1 MAKDPLA
8 ISVVIPAKNEQENV
22 EPVVIA
28 IVEALKDKYS
38 FEIVYVDDG
47 SDDGT
52 FTELQRLNAAGITQL
67 KPVKHRVSVGQST
80 AIHTGVRLAQ
90 GQLIVTLDA
99 DGQNDPADIPKLLE
113 QAMLQ
118 PLGSD
123 FCIAGYRKNRKDTSW
138 KRFQSKIANKVRSA
152 LLHDGTPDTGCGLK
166 VFPRATFLKL
176 PYFNHMHRFLPAL
189 VRRLGGQISVVE
201 VNHLDRQHGVSKY
214 NMLGRLGVGLIDMFG
229 VMWLQRRVKIAEV
242 VSVEQDH

>member
-1 MAKDPLA
+1 MDV
-8 ISVVIPAKNEQENV
+8 SVVIPAKNEEENV
-22 EPVVIA
+22 APVIEA
-28 IVEALKDKYS
+28 IVSALTDKVS

-47 SDDGT
+47 SDDQTYG
-52 FTELQRLNAAGITQL
+52 ELQRLIAQGIEQIT
-67 KPVKHRVSVGQST
+67 PVKHRYSVGQST
-80 AIHTGVRLAQ
+80 AIHTGVQLAQ

-99 DGQNDPADIPKLLE
+99 DGQNDPADIPKLID

-118 PLGSD
+118 PFGTD
-123 FCIAGYRKNRKDTSW
+123 FCIAGFRKNRKDTSW
-138 KRFQSKIANKVRSA
+138 KRFQSKIANKVRST

-166 VFPRATFLKL
+166 VFPKSTFLKL

-189 VRRLGGQISVVE
+189 VRRLGGHIVVVE

-242 VSVEQDH
+242 VSVNQDN

>member
-1 MAKDPLA
+1 MIKKTVDV
-8 ISVVIPAKNEQENV
+8 SVVIPAKNEEENV
-22 EPVVIA
+22 APVIQA
-28 IVEALKDKYS
+28 IVAALSNKVS

-47 SDDGT
+47 SDDNT
-52 FTELQRLNAAGITQL
+52 YAELQRLMSQGIEQIY
-67 KPVKHRVSVGQST
+67 PVKHRFSVGQST
-80 AIHTGVRLAQ
+80 AIHTGVTMAR

-138 KRFQSKIANKVRSA
+138 KRFQSKIANKVRST

-166 VFPRATFLKL
+166 VFPKTTFVKL

-189 VRRLGGQISVVE
+189 VRRLGGKIIVVE

-242 VSVEQDH
+242 VSVDQDQ

>member
-1 MAKDPLA
+1 MIEKPVK
-8 ISVVIPAKNEQENV
+8 ISVVIPAKNEEKNV
-22 EPVVIA
+22 APVIQS
-28 IVEALKDKYS
+28 IVKTLSGRFS

-47 SDDGT
+47 SDDNT
-52 FTELQRLNAAGITQL
+52 FGELQALIRAGIEQIT
-67 KPVKHRVSVGQST
+67 PVKLCLSVGQST
-80 AIHTGVRLAQ
+80 AIHTGVNIAQ

-118 PLGSD
+118 AEDTD

-138 KRFQSKIANKVRSA
+138 KRLQSKIANKVRSA

-166 VFPRATFLKL
+166 VFPKKTFLKL

-189 VRRLGGQISVVE
+189 VRRLGGEIIVVE

-229 VMWLQRRVKIAEV
+229 VMWLQHRVKVAEV
-242 VSVEQDH
+242 VSVEEKP

>member
-1 MAKDPLA
+1 MIKKTVDV
-8 ISVVIPAKNEQENV
+8 SVVIPAKNEEENV
-22 EPVVIA
+22 APVIQA
-28 IVEALKDKYS
+28 IVAALNDKVS

-47 SDDGT
+47 SDDKT
-52 FTELQRLNAAGITQL
+52 YAELQRLISAGIEQIQ
-67 KPVKHRVSVGQST
+67 PVKHRFSVGQST
-80 AIHTGVRLAQ
+80 AIHTGVTMAQ
-90 GQLIVTLDA
+90 GQLVVTLDA

-138 KRFQSKIANKVRSA
+138 KRFQSKIANKVRST

-166 VFPRATFLKL
+166 VFPKTTFMKL

-189 VRRLGGQISVVE
+189 VRRLGGKIIVVE

-214 NMLGRLGVGLIDMFG
+214 NMLGRLGVGLVDMLG

-242 VSVEQDH
+242 VSVDQDQ

>member
-1 MAKDPLA
+1 MIKKTVDV
-8 ISVVIPAKNEQENV
+8 SVVIPAKNEEENV
-22 EPVVIA
+22 APVIQA
-28 IVEALKDKYS
+28 IVAALSDNFS

-47 SDDGT
+47 SDDKT
-52 FTELQRLNAAGITQL
+52 YAELQRLIRQGIEQIQ
-67 KPVKHRVSVGQST
+67 PIKHRFSVGQST
-80 AIHTGVRLAQ
+80 AIHTGVTMAR
-90 GQLIVTLDA
+90 GELIVTLDA
-99 DGQNDPADIPKLLE
+99 DGQNDPTDIPKLLK

-138 KRFQSKIANKVRSA
+138 KRFQSKIANKVRST

-166 VFPRATFLKL
+166 VFPKATFVKL

-189 VRRLGGQISVVE
+189 VRRLGGKIVVVE

-242 VSVEQDH
+242 VSVDQDQ